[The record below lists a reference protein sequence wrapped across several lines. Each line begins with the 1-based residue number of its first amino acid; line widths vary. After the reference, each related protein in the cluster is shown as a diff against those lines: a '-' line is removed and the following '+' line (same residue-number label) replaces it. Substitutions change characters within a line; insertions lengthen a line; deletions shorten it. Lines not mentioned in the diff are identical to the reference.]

1 MGFGLK
7 LGNGLPVETAAAAR
21 KIYNIQQ
28 IYLRTGDQLEAVLEG
43 INLDLIDPTASLSS
57 ESTVRLA
64 LITAFQYLELL
75 PDPLAELAT
84 TSRMDW
90 KYTLRLPIQH
100 PGISADALCVFRRN
114 LLSFPNS
121 AREFSRF
128 LAALSA
134 YGFFSKSTSQ
144 TFNTGEVLNTVCT
157 ITRIYEIHQGMC
169 NALSALAAF
178 EPEWLGAV
186 VLPHWFEHYKNT
198 ASGASRFSLSQKE
211 STRIANN
218 LGADAL
224 QLLMALREQSLFEY
238 AHMSEVNQLTRLF
251 SENYTQDSAEILWR
265 TSGCTGCSRIG

>member
-1 MGFGLK
+1 MGFVLK

-28 IYLRTGDQLEAVLEG
+28 IYIRTGDQLESVLEG
-43 INLDLIDPTASLSS
+43 INLELIDPTASLSS
-57 ESTVRLA
+57 ESTCRLG

-75 PDPLAELAT
+75 PDPLAEHAT

-90 KYTLRLPIQH
+90 KYALRLPIQH

-114 LLSFPNS
+114 LIAFPNS

-134 YGFFSKSTSQ
+134 FGMFSKSTSQ
-144 TFNTGEVLNTVCT
+144 TLSTSEVLDTVCT
-157 ITRIYEIHQGMC
+157 ITRIYEMHQGMC
-169 NALSALAAF
+169 NAVSALAAF
-178 EPEWLGAV
+178 EPEWLGCVA
-186 VLPHWFEHYKNT
+186 LPHWYEHYKNT
-198 ASGASRFSLSQKE
+198 ASGASQFSLSQDE

-224 QLLMALREQSLFEY
+224 RLLMALREQRLFGY
-238 AHMSEVNQLTRLF
+238 THLSEVNQLDRLF
-251 SENYTQDSAEILWR
+251 NENYAQNSAEILWR
-265 TSGCTGCSRIG
+265 TSGCSGCSRIG